1 MGKKPEFLGDTAA
14 MPSLARFP
22 RATNQILQDHY
33 CTLFYMTVDLN
44 VWTHK
49 YHSQMVAAHDL
60 FLILGQSFLGN
71 VALTKVVSEY
81 LLSLIHI

>member
-1 MGKKPEFLGDTAA
+1 

-49 YHSQMVAAHDL
+49 YHSQMVAAQCMYKRKDDGASGES
-60 FLILGQSFLGN
+60 ICP
-71 VALTKVVSEY
+71 VATVGEVF
-81 LLSLIHI
+81 